1 MKEENK
7 KNKTEKNDD
16 VVMILP
22 GGVPQ
27 VKPVTLFLLGVV
39 ASTILI
45 TTYYQLSESLVLIA
59 FGVIVFLFIFDEGF
73 RKLF

>member
-22 GGVPQ
+22 GGVPR

-45 TTYYQLSESLVLIA
+45 TAYCQLSESLVLIA